1 MTSTVPDAPTTEE
14 DRQPTPG
21 EGTAPAGRSVWI
33 TLIALALA
41 GSVVSIQ
48 QTLVIPLLPT
58 ISATFDVAVT
68 DVTWLFTASLLAGAV
83 ATPLLSRFGDMYGKK
98 PMMLLT
104 LGLLAAGSVICAL
117 SADLGVLIFGRAVQG
132 VSAAMIPLAIGT
144 IRDTFPRERVMSA
157 IGIVSATLGVGG
169 AVGMLITGLISSHTP
184 DHHPVFWVA
193 AGAAV
198 LAFALVV
205 LVVPNGG
212 VRHGGR
218 PDLAGAALLAV
229 VLVCLLLAI
238 SQGNSWGW
246 TSPRVLGLFAAA
258 LVLGAGWVV
267 LETKVAE
274 PLVRMSILIG
284 RKSLSANIASVFL
297 GFSMYGSFTL
307 IAALVQASPE
317 KVGYGLGGT
326 VLTVG
331 LVALPNT
338 VAMVGASFL
347 CGRLAARIGA
357 AYTLA
362 LGSAVAGAS
371 YLTLALWHSTVR
383 DFLIFNFLQG
393 LGFGIAYAS
402 IGTLAVQHVPMDS
415 SGIASGINVL
425 VRTAGGSV
433 SAAIGAAILT
443 GGGLVPTIGD
453 YVLCLYI
460 VLGGS
465 VGAAVVA
472 AVHGLRHRD

>member
-1 MTSTVPDAPTTEE
+1 MTSTVPDAETTAK
-14 DRQPTPG
+14 PTPAR
-21 EGTAPAGRSVWI
+21 EGRGTWPILV
-33 TLIALALA
+33 ALALA

-58 ISATFDVAVT
+58 VAATFGVSMT

-98 PMMLLT
+98 PMILLT
-104 LGLLAAGSVICAL
+104 LGMLMLGSVVCAL
-117 SADLGVLIFGRAVQG
+117 SPNLSVLIAGRALQG

-144 IRDTFPRERVMSA
+144 IRDTFPPRRVIGA
-157 IGIVSATLGVGG
+157 IGVVSATLGVGG
-169 AVGMLITGLISSHTP
+169 AVGMLLTGVIAGHTD
-184 DHHPVFWVA
+184 DHHPIFWF
-193 AGAAV
+193 AGLFAV
-198 LAFALVV
+198 LAFVLVV
-205 LVVPNGG
+205 LVVPGGG

-218 PDLAGAALLAV
+218 PDVAGALLLAV
-229 VLVCLLLAI
+229 VLVCLLLGI
-238 SQGNSWGW
+238 SQGNAWGW
-246 TSPRVLGLFAAA
+246 TSRPVLGLFAVTA
-258 LVLGAGWVV
+258 VLGALWVA
-267 LETKVAE
+267 LETRVAE
-274 PLVRMSILIG
+274 PLVRMSILVG
-284 RKSLSANIASVFL
+284 RKSLSANVASVFL

-307 IAALVQASPE
+307 VSSLVQSAPDE
-317 KVGYGLGGT
+317 VGYGLGGT

-338 VAMVGASFL
+338 VAMVAASFL
-347 CGRLAARIGA
+347 CGRIAERLGA

-362 LGSAVAGAS
+362 TGSAVAGLS
-371 YLTLALWHSTVR
+371 YLYLALWHTSVL
-383 DFLIFNFLQG
+383 DFLVFNALQG

-415 SGIASGINVL
+415 SSIASGINVL

-433 SAAIGAAILT
+433 SAAVGAAVLT

-460 VLGGS
+460 VLAGS
-465 VGAAVVA
+465 VVA
-472 AVHGLRHRD
+472 TGVALAHGVRHRDPVHA

>member
-1 MTSTVPDAPTTEE
+1 MTSTTPDAPTA
-14 DRQPTPG
+14 
-21 EGTAPAGRSVWI
+21 GTDGRTKARAGGSTWA
-33 TLIALALA
+33 TLVALALA

-58 ISATFDVAVT
+58 ISVTYGVSTT

-83 ATPLLSRFGDMYGKK
+83 ATPLLTRFGDMYGKK
-98 PMMLLT
+98 PMILLT
-104 LGLLAAGSVICAL
+104 LGLLLTGSVICAL
-117 SADLGVLIFGRAVQG
+117 SGNLGVLIAGRAVQG
-132 VSAAMIPLAIGT
+132 VSTAMIPLAIGT
-144 IRDTFPRERVMSA
+144 IRDTFPPRRVIGA

-169 AVGMLITGLISSHTP
+169 AVGMLLTGLISGHTH
-184 DHHPVFWVA
+184 DHHPVFWIA

-198 LAFALVV
+198 LAFILVAT
-205 LVVPNGG
+205 VVPNGG

-218 PDLAGAALLAV
+218 PDVAGALLLAV
-229 VLVCLLLAI
+229 VLVCLLLGI
-238 SQGNSWGW
+238 SQGNAWGW
-246 TSPRVLGLFAAA
+246 SSPPVLGLFATT
-258 LVLGAGWVV
+258 LVLGTLWVA
-267 LETKVAE
+267 LELRVAE

-307 IAALVQASPE
+307 ISALVQASPE

-331 LVALPNT
+331 LVSLPNT

-347 CGRLAARIGA
+347 CGRLAGRIGA
-357 AYTLA
+357 AHTLA
-362 LGSAVAGAS
+362 IGSAVAGLS
-371 YLTLALWHSTVR
+371 YLYLALWHETVPH
-383 DFLIFNFLQG
+383 FLVFNALQG
-393 LGFGIAYAS
+393 LGFGIAYAA

-433 SAAIGAAILT
+433 SAAVGAAILT

-460 VLGGS
+460 VLAGS
-465 VGAAVVA
+465 LGAALVA
-472 AVHGLRHRD
+472 LVHGVRHRD

>member
-1 MTSTVPDAPTTEE
+1 MTSTVPDAPAT
-14 DRQPTPG
+14 DRQP
-21 EGTAPAGRSVWI
+21 EARRERSVWVV
-33 TLIALALA
+33 LIALALA

-58 ISATFDVAVT
+58 ISATYGVAIT

-104 LGLLAAGSVICAL
+104 LVLLCAGSVICAL
-117 SADLGVLIFGRAVQG
+117 STDLGWLIVGRAVQG

-144 IRDTFPRERVMSA
+144 IRDTFPPRRVIGA

-169 AVGMLITGLISSHTP
+169 AVGMLLTGLISGHTD
-184 DHHPVFWVA
+184 DHHPVFWIA
-193 AGAAV
+193 AAAAV
-198 LAFALVV
+198 LAFVLVAA
-205 LVVPNGG
+205 VVPNGG

-218 PDLAGAALLAV
+218 PDVAGALLLAV
-229 VLVCLLLAI
+229 VLVSLLLAI
-238 SQGNSWGW
+238 SQGNAWGW
-246 TSPRVLGLFAAA
+246 TSPGVLGLFAAA
-258 LVLGAGWVV
+258 LVLGALWVV
-267 LETKVAE
+267 LELKVAE

-284 RKSLSANIASVFL
+284 RKSLSANVASVFL

-307 IAALVQASPE
+307 IAALIQADPD

-331 LVALPNT
+331 IVSLPNT

-347 CGRLAARIGA
+347 CGRLANRIGA

-362 LGSAVAGAS
+362 LGSALAGVS
-371 YLTLALWHSTVR
+371 YLYLALWHSTVP
-383 DFLIFNFLQG
+383 DFLVFNFIQG
-393 LGFGIAYAS
+393 LGFGIAYAC
-402 IGTLAVQHVPMDS
+402 IGTLAVQHVPMDQ

-433 SAAIGAAILT
+433 SAAVGAAILT

-460 VLGGS
+460 VLVGS
-465 VGAAVVA
+465 VGAAIVA
-472 AVHGLRHRD
+472 VVHGLRHRD